1 MRPAPLFA
9 ACLLLAFAAPTLAR
23 PVAAG
28 AMERFA
34 LVRPVNVEL
43 TPGNTAADIESQ
55 RVALEAARLEAELR
69 RNVLKRQR
77 DQGSISDGQY
87 RDGLRQYGVAIDGY
101 RRLRPGRAGAPDAA
115 QAESWERQLVDFTR
129 GGDDPVAAPPV
140 LAQVEVLR
148 GERGEVRLDSDGLQQ
163 ALDAQLA
170 QARAALPDD
179 ARYAPARGYL
189 EQLTRDTDA
198 ELARLAAADGS
209 VALAEVLPAL
219 EEVQVV
225 HAMMAMDAWPV
236 SLVLSSVPEQA
247 FVELR
252 AVGSPALQFTTD
264 TTREIIR
271 GWFDYTVRKE
281 GYKTIEGRDLNLVF
295 ARGLMTCPLVPV
307 DSAQE
312 PLPCNIE

>member
-1 MRPAPLFA
+1 MRPALILA
-9 ACLLLAFAAPTLAR
+9 TGLLLAVTAPVFAR
-23 PVAAG
+23 PVAG
-28 AMERFA
+28 AALERFTLA
-34 LVRPVNVEL
+34 RPVNVEL
-43 TPGNTAADIESQ
+43 TPGNAAADIESQ
-55 RVALEAARLEAELR
+55 RIALEAARLEAELR

-87 RDGLRQYGVAIDGY
+87 RDGLRQYSVAIDGY

-115 QAESWERQLVDFTR
+115 QAEAWERQLVDFSTAR
-129 GGDDPVAAPPV
+129 DGPAAAPSV
-140 LAQVEVLR
+140 LADVDVLR
-148 GERGEVRLDSDGLQQ
+148 GDRGEVRLDSAGLQR
-163 ALDAQLA
+163 ALDERLA
-170 QARAALPDD
+170 QAQAALPEDP
-179 ARYAPARGYL
+179 RYAPARGYL
-189 EQLTRDTDA
+189 EQLSRQTDA

-209 VALAEVLPAL
+209 VALAEALPAL

-225 HAMMAMDAWPV
+225 HAMMAMDAWPI
-236 SLVLSSVPEQA
+236 SLQLRSVPEQA

-252 AVGSPALQFTTD
+252 AVSSPALQFTTD

-295 ARGLMTCPLVPV
+295 ARGLMSCRLVPV